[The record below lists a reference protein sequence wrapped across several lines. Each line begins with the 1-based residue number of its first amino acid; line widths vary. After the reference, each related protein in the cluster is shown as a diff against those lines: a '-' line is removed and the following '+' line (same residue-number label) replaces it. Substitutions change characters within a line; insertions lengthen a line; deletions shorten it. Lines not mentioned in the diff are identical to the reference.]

1 MSEEVENKEALDFSG
16 VSERVKN
23 LIGDM
28 PLRRFA
34 KKVGVS
40 EATLRGLFAGKRP
53 YLDTIA
59 AIARGAGVDF
69 NWLATGEGSPEGPL
83 AEGAEEVVYVPLYD
97 VEAAAG
103 AGAWNED
110 EKVETMVPFSARF
123 LREIGANLRHLH
135 LIRAKGGSMEP
146 LILDGD
152 WLLVDISQTD
162 PRVSGVYVIRRGG
175 HLLVKHV
182 QPRPKAAAFFV
193 YSENPREKTGEL
205 VREDDL
211 DVIGRVLWIMRR
223 AG

>member
-1 MSEEVENKEALDFSG
+1 M
-16 VSERVKN
+16 
-23 LIGDM
+23 
-28 PLRRFA
+28 
-34 KKVGVS
+34 
-40 EATLRGLFAGKRP
+40 
-53 YLDTIA
+53 
-59 AIARGAGVDF
+59 
-69 NWLATGEGSPEGPL
+69 
-83 AEGAEEVVYVPLYD
+83 
-97 VEAAAG
+97 
-103 AGAWNED
+103 
-110 EKVETMVPFSARF
+110 PFSARF

-135 LIRAKGGSMEP
+135 LIRAKGSSMEP

-175 HLLVKHV
+175 ALLVKHV
-182 QPRPKAAAFFV
+182 QPRPKAKAFYV

>member
-1 MSEEVENKEALDFSG
+1 MGLPVSESGDKKGEEALPAAVRERLAALIDRLGGPEQAAKIAG
-16 VSERVKN
+16 VSKN
-23 LIGDM
+23 QIFRWKAGTSKP
-28 PLRRFA
+28 PLM
-34 KKVGVS
+34 G
-40 EATLRGLFAGKRP
+40 
-53 YLDTIA
+53 
-59 AIARGAGVDF
+59 IAR
-69 NWLATGEGSPEGPL
+69 L
-83 AEGAEEVVYVPLYD
+83 AEAAGRTLDWLLSGEEADVYVPLFD

-193 YSENPREKTGEL
+193 YSENPQEKKGEL